1 MFTDSP
7 PASARPPAFHLLL
20 VEDNDSILDV
30 MRDILEAEG
39 YRVSCAANGREALTA
54 FEREVPDLIVSDVM
68 MPYLDGFG
76 LLKAVRA
83 RPDGVAVPFLFLSA
97 RTEQS
102 ATSQARL
109 LGADDYLFKPFD
121 PDELTLAVRAK
132 LERRRLVELFDTRAA
147 HLQTVTML
155 ANAIE
160 ARDTYTRGH
169 VERVTHYAHAL
180 AHALDWSADALAILE
195 FGALLHDIGKI
206 VVPRDLLNKSS
217 SLLHDEWNLLRQ
229 HPETGAKMLEGVDH
243 LRPAIP
249 YVLYHHER
257 WDGRGY
263 PTGLAGFAIPREGR
277 LLALADTFDAM
288 TSDRPYRTALSKEG
302 ALVEIHKGIG
312 TQFDPAM
319 AEVFVRV
326 REEDQSGSAP

>member
-39 YRVSCAANGREALTA
+39 YRVSCAANGRDGLTA

-160 ARDTYTRGH
+160 ARDKYTRGH
-169 VERVTHYAHAL
+169 VERVKHYAHAL

>member
-1 MFTDSP
+1 MSTDLP
-7 PASARPPAFHLLL
+7 HASARPRAPHLLL
-20 VEDNDSILDV
+20 VEDNDSLLEA

-54 FEREVPDLIVSDVM
+54 FEHEAPDLIVSDVM
-68 MPYLDGFG
+68 MPHLDGFG

-83 RPDGVAVPFLFLSA
+83 RSDGVAVPFLFLSA
-97 RTEQS
+97 RTEQA

-121 PDELTLAVRAK
+121 PDELSVAVRAR

-147 HLQTVTML
+147 HLQTVAML

-169 VERVTHYAHAL
+169 VERVKHYALAL
-180 AHALDWSADALAILE
+180 ARALDWSADALVILE
-195 FGALLHDIGKI
+195 FGAILHDIGKI
-206 VVPRDLLNKSS
+206 AVSRDLLNKSS
-217 SLLHDEWNLLRQ
+217 GLLREEWTLLRQ
-229 HPETGAKMLEGVDH
+229 HPEAGAKMLEGVDH

-263 PTGLAGFAIPREGR
+263 PTGLAGFVIPREGR

-288 TSDRPYRTALSKEG
+288 TSNRPYRKALSKEEALAEIRKG
-302 ALVEIHKGIG
+302 AGA
-312 TQFDPAM
+312 QFDPAM
-319 AEVFVRV
+319 AEAFVKV
-326 REEDQSGSAP
+326 REEEQF

>member
-1 MFTDSP
+1 MDLSHDSGRAHAP
-7 PASARPPAFHLLL
+7 HLLL
-20 VEDNDSILDV
+20 VEDNDSILEI

-39 YRVSCAANGREALTA
+39 YRVSCAANGKEALRA

-68 MPYLDGFG
+68 MPHLDGFG

-97 RTEQS
+97 RTEQA
-102 ATSQARL
+102 ATTQARQ

-121 PDELTLAVRAK
+121 PDELTMAVRAR

-169 VERVTHYAHAL
+169 VERVKNYASAL
-180 AHALDWSADALAILE
+180 ARALGWSDDALVILE

-206 VVPRDLLNKSS
+206 TVPRDLLNKPSG
-217 SLLHDEWNLLRQ
+217 LLREEWDLLRQ
-229 HPETGAKMLEGVDH
+229 HPKTGAKMLEGVDH

-257 WDGRGY
+257 WDGHGY
-263 PTGLAGFAIPREGR
+263 PNGLAGVVIPREGR

-288 TSDRPYRTALSKEG
+288 TSDRPYRHALNQEE
-302 ALVEIHKGIG
+302 ALGEIRKGVG

-319 AEVFVRV
+319 AEVFIRV
-326 REEDQSGSAP
+326 REEVQTGSAP